1 MTEEETKKPQA
12 AKKPAKAAKKAAKP
26 AAAKRAKPAAAAAK
40 PAVKKPAAKSAARPT
55 ARTAAKGA
63 AKGATKAREQK
74 IRVRL
79 QAFDY
84 QLLDKSAQE
93 IVLAAGRAGA
103 RVVGPVP
110 LPVRKR
116 RYDLLRSPHKDKTS
130 REKIELREHIR
141 MLDIVDLTSKTSN
154 ELMRLDLPPGV
165 HAEVKVLN

>member
-1 MTEEETKKPQA
+1 MAEEETKKPQA

-26 AAAKRAKPAAAAAK
+26 AAAKRAKPAAAAK

-55 ARTAAKGA
+55 ARAA